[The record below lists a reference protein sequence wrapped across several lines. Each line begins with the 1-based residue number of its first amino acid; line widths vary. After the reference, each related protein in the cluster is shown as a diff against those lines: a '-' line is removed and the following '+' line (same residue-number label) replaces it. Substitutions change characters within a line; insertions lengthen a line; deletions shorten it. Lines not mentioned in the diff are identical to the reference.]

1 MRKNIKYTPEVLSP
15 LVKSSFSIAEVLRKL
30 GLRCINGG
38 THAHVTKKIKVFG
51 LDTSHFLGQ
60 MRSIGKNA
68 VHEKLPWTEF
78 LVLNRHGRKED
89 TSRLRRAMI
98 ESGIPH
104 ICGTCESLPVWKDKP
119 LVLQI
124 SHRNGDSID
133 NRKENLH
140 FECPNC
146 HSQTDDFGGKGAGK
160 LTFRAS
166 LAQQTEQLV
175 STEKVSGANPERG
188 SNLCSVGPIDKT
200 AVYETANQSAS
211 L

>member
-15 LVKSSFSIAEVLRKL
+15 LVKTSLSVAEVLRKL
-30 GLRCINGG
+30 GVRCVNGG
-38 THAHVTKKIKVFG
+38 THAHVTRKIKAFG

-60 MRSIGKNA
+60 MRGIGKNA
-68 VHEKLPWTEF
+68 VHEKLHWSEF

-98 ESGIPH
+98 ESGIQH
-104 ICGTCESLPVWKDKP
+104 ICGTCGSPPVWKDKP

-124 SHRNGDSID
+124 SHKSGDSLD
-133 NRKENLH
+133 NRKDNLH

-146 HSQTDDFGGKGAGK
+146 HSQTDDFAGNSAGK
-160 LTFRAS
+160 KSFRAS

-188 SNLCSVGPIDKT
+188 PSLGSVGPTDTT
-200 AVYETANQSAS
+200 AVYETANQSAN